1 MQVADIRI
9 LTPEEEISLTT
20 RVGQDGALLTFE
32 GPHKQ
37 ASLTVSLSD
46 DQIQALHERVL
57 DFKRRGQRHG

>member
-9 LTPEEEISLTT
+9 LTPEDGIGLTT

-37 ASLTVSLSD
+37 TSLAVSLSD
-46 DQIQALHERVL
+46 DQLEHPFMRVL
-57 DFKRRGQRHG
+57 DFKRRAGRHG